1 MYVSGRLSVM
11 RHLLG
16 NEAVARGG
24 QVGTGKDSP
33 PHMVYLNFPTSASK
47 SAVRGFHAHLSPA
60 ASFWGRL
67 QSLLCSTSPSL
78 LQMKRGKRKHD
89 SPARGFERSL
99 EFLPIPR
106 KKSHSLGLSRG
117 KDLISFDRDSHLP
130 GPPWTQGQGHG
141 ARGTLYLAG
150 WGFSLAGEL
159 HVGLS
164 PVCLA
169 QWPVV

>member
-60 ASFWGRL
+60 ASFWGRRTK
-67 QSLLCSTSPSL
+67 SLVFYLSFPFTNEE
-78 LQMKRGKRKHD
+78 RK
-89 SPARGFERSL
+89 E
-99 EFLPIPR
+99 E
-106 KKSHSLGLSRG
+106 
-117 KDLISFDRDSHLP
+117 
-130 GPPWTQGQGHG
+130 T
-141 ARGTLYLAG
+141 
-150 WGFSLAGEL
+150 
-159 HVGLS
+159 
-164 PVCLA
+164 
-169 QWPVV
+169 